1 MGDRLMSHN
10 SIKIGSAAP
19 NVSGEI
25 SPSISDLS
33 DVTGTPTDGQYLA
46 YNSTASEW
54 QPVTDTSVSD
64 TVEYFVF
71 GRGESENYSDS
82 PETASILSNGST
94 LYCYDTAPYN
104 GITGATYSSTT
115 STGSGGGEWLNS
127 VTLPA
132 GTYRINCSF
141 LPSFSSSGYLTY
153 AVRISGSSLITSRA
167 GVGTSASLLAAGGG
181 TSSGIISFTSSTV
194 IHPYVVTQ
202 TGLDSVAN
210 LGDSIS
216 TSGVLL
222 IERLA

>member
-1 MGDRLMSHN
+1 MSHN
-10 SIKIGSAAP
+10 SIKIGNASP

-25 SPSISDLS
+25 SASISDLS

-46 YNSTASEW
+46 YDAASSEW
-54 QPVTDTSVSD
+54 QPTTDTNVSN

-71 GRGESENYSDS
+71 GRGESEGYSDS
-82 PETASILSNGST
+82 PQTASNISSGST
-94 LYCYDTAPYN
+94 LFCYDTAPYN
-104 GITGATYSSTT
+104 GIAGATYSSTT

-141 LPSFSSSGYLTY
+141 LPSFSQSGYFTY
-153 AVRISGSSLITSRA
+153 AVRISGGVLVTSRA

-181 TSSGIISFTSSTV
+181 TSSGIITFTGSTT
-194 IHPYVVTQ
+194 IHPYVVSLS
-202 TGLDSVAN
+202 GLDSVAN
-210 LGDSIS
+210 LGDSMS